1 MTTINHHPRPRALAA
16 AGLAAAA
23 ACAALLP
30 ATAQAAV
37 RPADGT
43 GITNTSTPLFA
54 SPSSSGGSEIT
65 LRSGYSLDLHCWV
78 DGGWYDG
85 TNRWFK
91 ANYYGMWYYV
101 SANMISHQPSLP
113 AC

>member
-1 MTTINHHPRPRALAA
+1 MSTINRPRSRTLGTAAALATM
-16 AGLAAAA
+16 A
-23 ACAALLP
+23 ACAFLP

-91 ANYYGMWYYV
+91 ANYFGMWYYV

-113 AC
+113 VC